1 MSLRR
6 TWLLAQKELIHV
18 VRDPRTLV
26 ISIIMPVMLLILL
39 AQTMTLDI
47 EAIPLG
53 IYDQSKSQESRA
65 LIEAYRAADSFVL
78 DFSPQSQD
86 DLRRLV
92 DSDRIQAGLIIPPDY
107 AADIQA
113 NGRAEVALVID
124 GSSPTVGEQLLA
136 IGTMIGQAH
145 GIRVVQEKL
154 GVAGLEL
161 PGIDTRLRIWY
172 NPNMD
177 SIVFMVPALIGM
189 ILQMMC
195 SSLTAASIVR
205 EREHGTMEQLSIAP
219 IRSGELILGKTFPYM
234 IIAIIDAVE
243 ILILGM
249 LWFGLA
255 IHGSWALLIAFCLVF
270 MFTSLAWGLMVSVI
284 AQTRQQAEMMNM
296 ALLLPSFMLSG
307 ILWPRETLP
316 LILQY
321 LGAVIPL
328 TYFTEMIQGVILKG
342 VGLDVLGVQLGLLA
356 TIGIVLMAWAALRFK
371 TTLE

>member
-26 ISIIMPVMLLILL
+26 IAVIMPVVLLVLL

-53 IYDQSKSQESRA
+53 IFDQNKSQESRA
-65 LIEAYRAADSFVL
+65 LIEAYRATDSFVL

-86 DLRRLV
+86 DLRRLM
-92 DSDRIQAGLIIPPDY
+92 DTEKIQAGLIIPPDY
-107 AADIQA
+107 AADIQS
-113 NGRAEVALVID
+113 NGSAEVALVID
-124 GSSPTVGEQLLA
+124 GSSPTTGEQLLA
-136 IGTMIGQAH
+136 IGTTIGQAH

-154 GVAGLEL
+154 GVGGLEL

-172 NPNMD
+172 NPNME
-177 SIVFMVPALIGM
+177 SIIFMVPALIGM

-195 SSLTAASIVR
+195 SSLTAASVVR

-219 IRSGELILGKTFPYM
+219 IRSAELILGKTFPYM
-234 IIAIIDAVE
+234 IIAIVDALE

-249 LWFGLA
+249 LWFGLVV
-255 IHGSWALLIAFCLVF
+255 HGSWALLVAFCLVF
-270 MFTSLAWGLMVSVI
+270 MFTSLAWGLLVSVI
-284 AQTRQQAEMMNM
+284 AQTRQQAEMMSM

-307 ILWPRETLP
+307 ILWPRSTLP

-321 LGAVIPL
+321 LGALIPL

-356 TIGIVLMAWAALRFK
+356 TIGLVLMAWAAFRFK
-371 TTLE
+371 KTLE